1 MALHRTQRT
10 VLIQFNQKRLKEY
23 YSIQSDW
30 KTVNSIEINKINNK
44 RASSTLAVIKTTTIF
59 EHQIEE
65 VEKTEPM
72 EVCHH

>member
-30 KTVNSIEINKINNK
+30 KIVNSIEINKINNK

-72 EVCHH
+72 KVCHR